1 MPALHTHIDPQ
12 GLAEYSVVY
21 SDRALNHM
29 SARFQTVM
37 RDLSAL
43 LKNIYHADHIAIIP
57 GSGTYGMEAIARQL
71 VQNAP
76 VLIVRNGQFSYR
88 WTQIIEKARL
98 TSNIRVLKARDSG
111 AGYTPAPIADVCAAI
126 AEQRPAAVFAPHVE
140 TASGMILPDDYIRA
154 LAQATHAVGGLLV
167 IDCVASGA
175 IWLDMAALGIDI
187 LLSAPQKGWSAS
199 PCCAMVMLNERAAAR
214 VRDSES
220 DSFACDLKKWLDI
233 MQTYENGGHAYHAT
247 MPTDSLLILR
257 DTIREAE
264 RTGLAT
270 LREAQ
275 HTLGKQARAL
285 LAQYGYQ
292 SVAAQDYAAPG
303 VIVCHTDDPALQNGS
318 AFAAQGL
325 QIAAGVPL
333 QVDEPADFKSFRIGL
348 FGLDK
353 LQNIPLTLAIL
364 QEALDNI
371 EKQKTA

>member
-233 MQTYENGGHAYHAT
+233 MQTY
-247 MPTDSLLILR
+247 
-257 DTIREAE
+257 
-264 RTGLAT
+264 
-270 LREAQ
+270 
-275 HTLGKQARAL
+275 
-285 LAQYGYQ
+285 
-292 SVAAQDYAAPG
+292 
-303 VIVCHTDDPALQNGS
+303 
-318 AFAAQGL
+318 
-325 QIAAGVPL
+325 
-333 QVDEPADFKSFRIGL
+333 
-348 FGLDK
+348 
-353 LQNIPLTLAIL
+353 
-364 QEALDNI
+364 
-371 EKQKTA
+371 